1 MGETV
6 QGGRL
11 AARAIAAEGVDTV
24 FTLSGGHV
32 MPIYEGCRHE
42 AVRLVDVRHE
52 QAAAHA
58 AEAWGR
64 ITRSCGVALV
74 TAGPGVTGVVTA
86 VANSAVA
93 QTPLVV
99 IGGARP
105 LVQAEQGAL
114 QELDQLALMRTLVK
128 WAAVCGQPERIPEY
142 VAAAFR
148 HARAQPRGPVYLELP
163 MDVLFA
169 EASADTPVGRS
180 RSEARTFGD
189 PREIMKAA
197 ELLNAAE
204 RPAVVAGSGV
214 WWDGAWKQLALFAE
228 NGRFPIFLNGSGRG
242 SLPPD
247 HERFFQHSRIA
258 ALEGADVVCVI
269 GTPLDFRLRF
279 GHFAEDAKL
288 VHVHSDATELGRNRA
303 PDAAI
308 VADTAAAL
316 GILADAVKSPRD
328 QTARDAWLERLQ
340 EVERA
345 WWDERRA
352 ELESDAA
359 PIHHYRLGAEL
370 DRVLDPGT
378 IVIGDGGDVVAAV
391 SRVLRVHRPGHWLDP
406 GPFGCLGVGPP
417 YALGVKA
424 AKPDKQV
431 VVVAGDGAFG
441 LNGFEF
447 ETLTR
452 FGLPAVFVIGN
463 DAAWGEI
470 RVPQVGLYG
479 PDAQVATRLAPTPY
493 HRLCE
498 VFGGH
503 GEHVERPDELAPALA
518 RALSSGQPAI
528 VNVTLDPDAMAGH
541 PYRGM

>member
-1 MGETV
+1 V

-11 AARAIAAEGVDTV
+11 AARAIAAEGVDTI

-32 MPIYEGCRHE
+32 MPVYEGCRHE
-42 AVRLVDVRHE
+42 AVRVLDVRHE

-64 ITRSCGVALV
+64 INRSCGLALV
-74 TAGPGVTGVVTA
+74 TAGPGVTGTLTA
-86 VANSAVA
+86 VANCASA

-114 QELDQLALMRTLVK
+114 QELDQLALFKPITK
-128 WAAVCGQPERIPEY
+128 WARVCAQSERIPEY

-169 EASADTPVGRS
+169 EATAEGPVGPS
-180 RSEARTFGD
+180 RSEARSFGD
-189 PREIMKAA
+189 PREIMRAA
-197 ELLNAAE
+197 DLLANAE
-204 RPAVVAGSGV
+204 RPAVIGGSGV
-214 WWDGAWKQLALFAE
+214 WWDGAWKQLQLFAE
-228 NGRFPIFLNGSGRG
+228 NGALPVFLNGSGRG
-242 SLPPD
+242 ALPPGHD
-247 HERFFQHSRIA
+247 LLFQHARGA
-258 ALEGADVVCVI
+258 AIEAADVICVI

-279 GHFAEDAKL
+279 GRFPAEAKL
-288 VHVHSDATELGRNRA
+288 VHVHADATELGRNRA
-303 PDAAI
+303 PDASI
-308 VADTAAAL
+308 VADCSAAL
-316 GILADAVKSPRD
+316 GILADAVKNPRHD
-328 QTARDAWLERLQ
+328 RGPWLERLRAA
-340 EVERA
+340 ESA
-345 WWDERRA
+345 WWDEHRH
-352 ELESDAA
+352 EVESDAA
-359 PIHHYRLGAEL
+359 PLHHYRLGREL

-378 IVIGDGGDVVAAV
+378 VVIGDGGDVVAAV

-424 AKPDKQV
+424 AQPAKQV

-452 FGLPAVFVIGN
+452 LGLPAVVVIGN

-470 RVPQVGLYG
+470 RIPQVGLYG
-479 PDAQVATRLAPTPY
+479 PEGEIATRLAPTPY
-493 HRLCE
+493 HRLCD

-503 GEHVERPDELAPALA
+503 GEHVVRPDEVAPALE
-518 RALSSGQPAI
+518 RALASGEPAI
-528 VNVTLDPDAMAGH
+528 VNVMLDPDAMAGH
-541 PYRGM
+541 AYRGM